1 MAQSSSSAAPAS
13 LALGFIPV
21 SEKLGR
27 GSYAM
32 WCAQVESAIRGAQL
46 GCFIKATATPPPEFL
61 EPDDKKKVDGK
72 AIDPIPNPEYD
83 EWVAKDQM
91 VLSYLFGSLSK
102 EVFAQVSSATTAAQL
117 WAAIEGV
124 NVSQSRARMISTR
137 MALATASKGSSTI
150 AEYYTKMK
158 GLVEE
163 LAAAGRK
170 LEDEEMVSYI
180 LTGLD
185 QEYNPLV
192 TAVTARVEPITL
204 GELYSQLVSLE
215 QRMELQSGGP
225 NPSAN
230 LATKGGRGGGNKSRG
245 RGGGGRS
252 GGGGGGRGDRV
263 GSGRGNGGRSS
274 FQPGVICQ
282 LCGKEGHPVVR
293 CFKRFDRNFT
303 GPPQKSASAAT
314 SSYGVDTN
322 WYVDSG
328 ATDHIT
334 GDLERLTVRDRYH
347 GGEEVHAAN
356 GTGMDIVHVGHSIVS
371 TLEKSFHLN
380 NVLHVPKASKNLC
393 FVNRFVR
400 DNDVFIEFH
409 PRHFFIKDQVTKTTL
424 HSGRCEGGLY
434 SLRSTKNKQALGVMK
449 PSASLWHQ
457 RLGHPSTRVVQ
468 DVISRHK
475 LLVFPDSNK
484 DRVCDACQQ
493 GKSHQ
498 LPYPKSSSV
507 SSGPLDLVFS
517 DVWGPAP
524 TSVGR
529 KN

>member
-1 MAQSSSSAAPAS
+1 
-13 LALGFIPV
+13 
-21 SEKLGR
+21 
-27 GSYAM
+27 
-32 WCAQVESAIRGAQL
+32 
-46 GCFIKATATPPPEFL
+46 
-61 EPDDKKKVDGK
+61 
-72 AIDPIPNPEYD
+72 
-83 EWVAKDQM
+83 
-91 VLSYLFGSLSK
+91 
-102 EVFAQVSSATTAAQL
+102 
-117 WAAIEGV
+117 
-124 NVSQSRARMISTR
+124 
-137 MALATASKGSSTI
+137 MALATASKGSSSI
-150 AEYYTKMK
+150 AEYYTKIK
-158 GLVEE
+158 GLAEE

-185 QEYNPLV
+185 HEYNPLV

-204 GELYSQLVSLE
+204 GELHSQLVSFE
-215 QRMELQSGGP
+215 QRMELQNGGSY
-225 NPSAN
+225 PSAN
-230 LATKGGRGGGNKSRG
+230 LATKGGRGGGNQSRG
-245 RGGGGRS
+245 R
-252 GGGGGGRGDRV
+252 GGGGGGRGDRS
-263 GSGRGNGGRSS
+263 GSGRGNGWRNS

-282 LCGKEGHPVVR
+282 LYDKEGHPVVR

-303 GPPQKSASAAT
+303 GPPQNSASTAT

-322 WYVDSG
+322 WYTDSD

-334 GDLERLTVRDRYH
+334 GDLERLTVHDRYH
-347 GGEEVHAAN
+347 GGEQVHAAN

-371 TLEKSFHLN
+371 TPDKSFHLN

-393 FVNRFVR
+393 SVNRFVR

-409 PRHFFIKDQVTKTTL
+409 PHHFLIKDQVTKTTL
-424 HSGRCEGGLY
+424 HSSRCEGGLY
-434 SLRSTKNKQALGVMK
+434 PLRPTTDKQALGVMK

-498 LPYPKSSSV
+498 LPYPKSCSV

-524 TSVGR
+524 TSVGC